1 MKQGWLAAASLGFL
15 LGGCSGGDENA
26 PPAADKP
33 SVGKPAADRKDHV
46 WKGQVDAMDKAREV
60 EGVLKSSAESQRR
73 AAEDA
78 ASQ

>member
-1 MKQGWLAAASLGFL
+1 MKQGWLVTASLVFL

-26 PPAADKP
+26 APATDKP
-33 SVGKPAADRKDHV
+33 SAEKQDHL
-46 WKGQVDAMDKAREV
+46 WKGQVEAIDKAREV